1 MKNGKAKKPTI
12 TVDQKAAIIFN
23 RYMDFHFPG
32 WRNRLDLVRYEK
44 TRTLW
49 WMSGRRLVRGLPR

>member
-1 MKNGKAKKPTI
+1 MKNGKAKKPSM
-12 TVDQKAAIIFN
+12 TVDQKTAFIFN
-23 RYMDFHFPG
+23 TYMDSHFPG